1 MENIV
6 LKGKKLQM
14 SQIFTQEGKV
24 MPVTVVKVEEGLQ
37 EEYLNKAVDIV
48 GTSKG
53 KGFTGAMKKWGFHG
67 EQATRGQ
74 STFPRSPGSVG
85 AQTPGRVLKGKKMA
99 GKHGNKQITVKGSKI
114 LALSVENKEVFVL
127 GPIPGARNSLVS
139 IKISQADS
147 KLKG

>member
-1 MENIV
+1 
-6 LKGKKLQM
+6 M
-14 SQIFTQEGKV
+14 SQIFTADGKV
-24 MPVTVVKVEEGLQ
+24 MPVTVVKVETEISDD
-37 EEYLNKAVDIV
+37 YLNKAIDIV

-99 GKHGNKQITVKGSKI
+99 GKHGNKRVTIKGSKI
-114 LALSVENKEVFVL
+114 LAINIENKEVFVM

-139 IKISQADS
+139 IKVNDVDSKISQADT
-147 KLKG
+147 KVTE

>member
-6 LKGKKLQM
+6 LKGKKQQM
-14 SQIFTQEGKV
+14 SQIFTDGGKV
-24 MPVTVVKVEEGLQ
+24 LPVTVVKIESELS
-37 EEYLNKAVDIV
+37 EDYLNKAIDIT

-53 KGFTGAMKKWGFHG
+53 KGFTGGMKKWGFKG

-99 GKHGNKQITVKGSKI
+99 GKHGNKQVTIKKSKI
-114 LALSVENKEVFVL
+114 LALNVENKEVFVL

-139 IKISQADS
+139 IKV
-147 KLKG
+147 KE